1 MPRYRKSSWR
11 GFDPEAQRPAV
22 ATAAAANVASSRC
35 RVLGLDPGSVRTGY
49 GFIDCDGASQR
60 FIEAGCI
67 RPPAGSQAQ
76 RLHYIHR
83 TLAAL
88 IDTHRPDE
96 IAIERVFVA
105 RNPDSA
111 LKLGQARGVAMAAAV
126 SGGAALH
133 EYAPRS
139 VKLAVVG
146 SGSAE
151 KLQVAHMVKAMLGIN
166 APLGLDASDAL
177 ALALCHAQS
186 RRMAVLIGAVGGA

>member
-11 GFDPEAQRPAV
+11 GFDPEAQRPAAPAAAV
-22 ATAAAANVASSRC
+22 PVAAAARC
-35 RVLGLDPGSVRTGY
+35 RVLGLDPGSLRTGY
-49 GFIDCDGASQR
+49 GLIDCDGGSQR
-60 FIEAGCI
+60 FIAAGCI
-67 RPPAGSQAQ
+67 RPPAGPQAQ

-83 TLAAL
+83 TLTAL

-126 SGGAALH
+126 SCGAQLH

-151 KLQVAHMVKAMLGIN
+151 KLQVAHMVKAMLGI
-166 APLGLDASDAL
+166 AEPLGLDASDAL

-186 RRMAVLIGAVGGA
+186 RRMAVLAGVVGGA